1 MKLSEVRKLI
11 DEKKWQTIEGSILL
25 IENMSIKHMKNTI
38 NFLRGKSKYYD
49 TDLPDAE
56 KEMYIKLFQDE
67 IIKRQL
73 IIGKNF
79 KNES

>member
-1 MKLSEVRKLI
+1 MKITELRKLI
-11 DEKKWQTIEGSILL
+11 DEKKWQTIEGSIIL
-25 IENMSIKHMKNTI
+25 IENMSINHLKNTI

-67 IIKRQL
+67 IIKR
-73 IIGKNF
+73 
-79 KNES
+79 